1 MRLNKEQTL
10 NKCYKKCAA
19 ATDDDGGGDN
29 SDGSGDNGDGGGDSG
44 PQGRTGTFPR
54 PQR

>member
-1 MRLNKEQTL
+1 MLSKEQTL
-10 NKCYKKCAA
+10 NKCYKECAA
-19 ATDDDGGGDN
+19 ATGDDGDGG
-29 SDGSGDNGDGGGDSG
+29 GDNGDGGGDSDGSG